1 MKVLLYLP
9 IILSLIVFAAHF
21 LRGGLLPVAVG
32 AFGLIALLGVRRP
45 WVARLVQI
53 VLVVAAFEW
62 VRTLISLAMSR
73 SRQGEPFLRMAVI
86 LGIVAVVTCGA
97 ALLFQG
103 KTLRRIYRL
112 EREATSEE
120 SLHEVE

>member
-1 MKVLLYLP
+1 MKVLLYIP

-21 LRGGLLPVAVG
+21 LRSGCLPVAAG
-32 AFGLIALLGVRRP
+32 ALGLIALLGVRRP

-53 VLVVAAFEW
+53 VLVVGALEW
-62 VRTLISLAMSR
+62 VRTLMSLAMAR
-73 SRQGEPFLRMAVI
+73 SRQGEPFLRMTVI
-86 LGIVAVVTCGA
+86 LGVVAAVTFGA

-112 EREATSEE
+112 EREATSEDGA
-120 SLHEVE
+120 HETE